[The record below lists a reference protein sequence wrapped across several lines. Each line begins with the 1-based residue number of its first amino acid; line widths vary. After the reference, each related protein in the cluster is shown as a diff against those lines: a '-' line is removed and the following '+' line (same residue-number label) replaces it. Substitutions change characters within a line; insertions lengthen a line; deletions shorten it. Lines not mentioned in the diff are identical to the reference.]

1 MKITKLQTCDF
12 QGLRGKRE
20 YNFGTETVYALCQ
33 KNGSGK
39 TSFLNAFRYVLSG
52 NKQGSILSS
61 GAAMS
66 AVGMTLDD
74 GTSVIRQEFAEKSPK
89 YYVNSGST
97 SKKVMEEQILSHT
110 GVPGSVMKVVTSSEI
125 LEKMNPQEFGE
136 LLLSYIPEQLSAE
149 KVLGYLG
156 DVPAGVKEY
165 LSINLPDGDFGME
178 EVDAIYKTSFDT
190 RREVKKRLAVTEA
203 AVRTPVEKTEK
214 SAEEYRKEQERLQE
228 VQKETIQKIKE
239 KALFEKVKKYREEQT
254 ALVLQ
259 LRKRIL
265 ALAVPDKLPDR
276 EQISADLSAKQE
288 KLKNS
293 SSVLGTLRQ
302 NLAVLEK
309 SLETIDKPV
318 CPLSEK
324 LVCTTD
330 KSVVKKEI
338 SSAVYET
345 KQALKMQE
353 MNVEAETGGVREL
366 QRQLKSAND
375 VILRAREAET
385 LTSQIRQIEENLPEL
400 PENPGVV
407 EDSDKLIEEMNGLI
421 NLQKRAEEYERYSK
435 ALTAHKALQE
445 QLETLEYVVNAFS
458 PKGII
463 RQSVADYY
471 IGTFEEECNRKAGK
485 LQKNFRIRFE
495 NGSGIEIKADTGDG
509 TFRGYASLSGG
520 EKIFVLYLVMDMLS
534 SLTGLGILIFD
545 ELSILDR
552 EAFASLLSLIRET
565 ESDYDMIFLSAA
577 EHGDIQEA
585 LEQSG
590 VKMIEV

>member
-89 YYVNSGST
+89 YYVNSGSS

-156 DVPAGVKEY
+156 DVPASVREY

-178 EVDAIYKTSFDT
+178 EVDAIYKASFDT

-203 AVRTPVEKTEK
+203 AVRNPVEKTEK

-265 ALAVPDKLPDR
+265 ALSVPDKLPDR